1 MLTFFHSLNSI
12 LWCAHTADP
21 LLCAARIICRPLPC
35 RYDSPSLRDLV
46 VLDPQWVIDAVT
58 CFIRDFKLE
67 DHTKGHRTHALDQ
80 KAIREEPEAWEML
93 TKGKKNVVLLSYV
106 VWSVEDPLQGRV
118 GDDWFLRRRWLSRSE

>member
-1 MLTFFHSLNSI
+1 MKHGLPHAKLTFDEELAAMLSFFHSLNAV
-12 LWCAHTADP
+12 LW
-21 LLCAARIICRPLPC
+21 
-35 RYDSPSLRDLV
+35 YDSPSLRDLV

-93 TKGKKNVVLLSYV
+93 TKGKATLQRKLLNIL
-106 VWSVEDPLQGRV
+106 WSGED
-118 GDDWFLRRRWLSRSE
+118 